1 MNSETEI
8 KKEGRGIW
16 NVYSLFGLS
25 GLIVILDRASKVL
38 SDANLTEGVAVNV
51 FPGFDLLLAYN
62 RGASFSFLADAGGWQ
77 RWLLS
82 GISLAVSTLL
92 IVWLIRLPKTQKLQ
106 ALALSLILGGALG
119 NLYDR
124 VTSGYVVD
132 FISIYFMD
140 ARFAI
145 FNIADA
151 AISVGAGLMILDIFF
166 DYRRNAVS
174 GKSA

>member
-1 MNSETEI
+1 MNSEIETKSEAT
-8 KKEGRGIW
+8 GIW
-16 NVYSLFGLS
+16 NVYCLFGFS
-25 GLIVILDRASKVL
+25 ALIAILDRASKVL

-82 GISLAVSTLL
+82 GISLGVSALL
-92 IVWLIRLPKTQKLQ
+92 IVWLIRLPKTHKLQ
-106 ALALSLILGGALG
+106 ALALALILGGALG

-124 VTSGYVVD
+124 MMIGYVVD
-132 FISIYFMD
+132 FISVYFMD